1 MQGTACFHC
10 TPSDPPSCH
19 EPRAVFMSPV
29 SRYSASKKYIVPC
42 TAISLYFFGIY
53 MHWKCGV
60 VWLFGQSP
68 HRVLLLEHP
77 LHAHQLVSAWSRF
90 KALSDM
96 KAFVN
101 TLLTLHQ
108 CTFLQGLIPRFSS
121 FCRVAFCINPHSGV
135 YLHGPRLRNEIAQ

>member
-1 MQGTACFHC
+1 
-10 TPSDPPSCH
+10 
-19 EPRAVFMSPV
+19 
-29 SRYSASKKYIVPC
+29 
-42 TAISLYFFGIY
+42 
-53 MHWKCGV
+53 MHWKCSV

-77 LHAHQLVSAWSRF
+77 LHAHQLVSAGSRF

-101 TLLTLHQ
+101 TLFTLHQ
-108 CTFLQGLIPRFSS
+108 CAFLQGLIPRFSS